1 MSRTN
6 AFVVT
11 YDLMKQG
18 QNYDCLIKKLNSY
31 PTHWHAQGS
40 VWFIEATQSAVQIR
54 DFLSP
59 CLDANDK
66 LIVTRLEG
74 EAAWSGY
81 SQNISDWLKGQLERR
96 VH

>member
-1 MSRTN
+1 MTTN
-6 AFVVT
+6 TFVVA

-18 QNYDCLIKKLNSY
+18 QNYTCLTQKLQTY

-40 VWFIEATQSAVQIR
+40 VWFIETSQSAAQIR
-54 DFLSP
+54 DYLKP

-66 LIVTRLEG
+66 LIVARLQG
-74 EAAWSGY
+74 EAAWAGL
-81 SQNISDWLKGQLERR
+81 SQHNSQWMLGRLEKR

>member
-1 MSRTN
+1 MSSNT
-6 AFVVT
+6 FVVV

-18 QNYDCLIKKLNSY
+18 QNYSCLVKKLEAY

-40 VWFIEATQSAVQIR
+40 VWFIETSESAAQIR
-54 DFLSP
+54 DYLSP

-66 LIVTRLEG
+66 LIVARLDG
-74 EAAWSGY
+74 EAAWQGH
-81 SQNISDWLKGQLERR
+81 SQHNGQWLKGRLDRR

>member
-1 MSRTN
+1 MST
-6 AFVVT
+6 FVVT

-18 QNYDCLIKKLNSY
+18 QNYTCIISKLKSY
-31 PTHWHAQGS
+31 GTYWHLQGS
-40 VWFIEATQSAVQIR
+40 VWLIETSQSAVQVR
-54 DFLSP
+54 EYLTP

-66 LIVTRLEG
+66 LMVARLEG

-81 SQNISDWLKGQLERR
+81 DDASGQWMKDRLERP